1 MATEPKITGIYKIV
15 NTINGHKYVGSA
27 VDIGSRW
34 YRHKWNLDRNAH
46 HSQKLQNAWN
56 KYGEE
61 VFEFSVIEECE
72 PIKGILL
79 GREQFWIDAL
89 EANGK
94 TGYNIAKVA
103 GSPMFGRKHTKE
115 TLEKISISSKNIS
128 PETRKKMSESKKGK
142 VNSPETREKI
152 SKANKGNKWAEEQRL
167 GISGE
172 SNHMYGKTHT
182 PEVKEKLSELGKGR
196 KHTEETKAKIGRA
209 NKNRPPMSEDSRT
222 KLSNAQKNRPPAS
235 PETCKKIS
243 IANKGHGVS
252 EETKSK
258 ISSAHMGKPKSPEAI
273 SASVEGHAIKRT
285 ERLTLL
291 PIVLAKILFLLYG
304 MPIDNT
310 PETC

>member
-1 MATEPKITGIYKIV
+1 MAIEPKLSGIYKIV

-152 SKANKGNKWAEEQRL
+152 SKANKGNKWTEEQRL

-182 PEVKEKLSELGKGR
+182 PEVKEKLSELGKGKTHTEEHKEKIKGEGNPMYGK
-196 KHTEETKAKIGRA
+196 KHTEEAK
-209 NKNRPPMSEDSRT
+209 KLMSE
-222 KLSNAQKNRPPAS
+222 AQKNRPPAS

-243 IANKGHGVS
+243 IANKGHRHTD
-252 EETKSK
+252 ETRKK
-258 ISSAHMGKPKSPEAI
+258 MGDVKNERRA
-273 SASVEGHAIKRT
+273 
-285 ERLTLL
+285 ERLALL
-291 PIVLAKILFLLYG
+291 PIVLANILMMLYG
-304 MPIDNT
+304 IPVDNT
-310 PETC
+310 SRTC